1 MRRGERLAKLN
12 ALLLR
17 VQTNS
22 RERRAELGL
31 PEAPAAEEP
40 APAPVVFVERRLVP
54 PPPPSADDWTS
65 LLAGELVEAPRAD
78 ALRAGTT
85 ELEPEAGTPYEGD
98 GERPPQPEARA
109 APAPLRTQEAEAQAS
124 REPPPI
130 SDAPEPSPESVLER
144 AVRRATEGR
153 IHELELFEEA
163 AYELRER
170 RSTIPPRDE
179 AATESDPV
187 STARQAASGSSEPAL
202 QVPELG
208 REGARAEAAQSSVE
222 APAPTPDEPQPSP
235 AHDAA
240 AHPTATNG
248 AEVSTEVEHRS
259 AAPHPTVRERRSPAF
274 TRSPGQRRRSSGG
287 RAAEP
292 APPVERL
299 PKKSRTWLWGVGVIA
314 VVAVFLGGKSFL
326 GAGGDSHGATPPR
339 ATATATASE
348 VLRVPSAAKTD
359 ARSAAS
365 PELGSAQH
373 PSAAPPPIARPKEIG
388 RLWVDVDEPA
398 DVYVQGLK
406 VGVSGTYVDVPCGL
420 KNVRVAR
427 STPPPPGH
435 SFPLWLG
442 EAKSVLVPCGAENRV
457 KLRPD

>member
-1 MRRGERLAKLN
+1 M
-12 ALLLR
+12 
-17 VQTNS
+17 
-22 RERRAELGL
+22 
-31 PEAPAAEEP
+31 
-40 APAPVVFVERRLVP
+40 FVERRLVP

-65 LLAGELVEAPRAD
+65 LLAGELVEAPRVD
-78 ALRAGTT
+78 ALRAGTR
-85 ELEPEAGTPYEGD
+85 ELEPKTSTADEGD
-98 GERPPQPEARA
+98 REQPPPRDPREP
-109 APAPLRTQEAEAQAS
+109 PAPLRVEEAEAQAS

-130 SDAPEPSPESVLER
+130 SDAPGPSPESVLER

-170 RSTIPPRDE
+170 RSTIPPRDD
-179 AATESDPV
+179 AAPESDPV
-187 STARQAASGSSEPAL
+187 STALQAASRVSESAREAPERGSETA
-202 QVPELG
+202 G
-208 REGARAEAAQSSVE
+208 AEAARRAAEVQ
-222 APAPTPDEPQPSP
+222 APTPDELQPSP
-235 AHDAA
+235 ANEAA
-240 AHPTATNG
+240 AQPSATNT
-248 AEVSTEVEHRS
+248 AEVPAEVEHRA
-259 AAPHPTVRERRSPAF
+259 AAPHPTTRERRSPAP
-274 TRSPGQRRRSSGG
+274 TRSSGQRRRSSGG

-299 PKKSRTWLWGVGVIA
+299 PKKGRTWLWGVGIVA

-339 ATATATASE
+339 ATSTATASE
-348 VLRVPSAAKTD
+348 GLRVPSAAKAD
-359 ARSAAS
+359 ARSVAS
-365 PELGSAQH
+365 LEVGSTQH
-373 PSAAPPPIARPKEIG
+373 TSAAPPPIARPKEIG

-442 EAKSVLVPCGAENRV
+442 EAKSVLVPCGGENRV